1 MSNQALHEIAMRHR
15 DLALAMATAFPE
27 ADEETLA
34 DTLEG
39 VSNLPGLLAAII
51 RSRIEDETLAE
62 CLKRR
67 IEEMRQRL
75 ERIEVRAGQKKAL
88 VLAAMQEAGINKLV
102 QADFTLSLRLSSPKL
117 VVTDETLIPE
127 EFWRPQPPKLDR
139 QYLLVSVKAG
149 RAVSGAELGDPE
161 YTLAVRRS

>member
-1 MSNQALHEIAMRHR
+1 MSNQALYEIATRHR
-15 DLALAMATAFPE
+15 ELALAMAAAFPE

-39 VSNLPGLLAAII
+39 VSNLPDLLAAII

-88 VLAAMQEAGINKLV
+88 VLAAMQEAGISKLV
-102 QADFTLSLRLSSPKL
+102 QADFTLSLRLNSPKL
-117 VVTDETLIPE
+117 VVLDESLIPE

-139 QYLLVSVKAG
+139 QYLLVAIKAG
-149 RAVSGAELGDPE
+149 HGIPGAELGDPE